1 MNIVAEQ
8 FLREMTVNTPWDNET
23 LTMPPAWVWEVLV
36 TFIENVRAMEGGEL
50 VKWSLLAQEAFR
62 AGVLAER
69 NAACGANTQWHLVR
83 CARGV
88 P

>member
-69 NAACGANTQWHLVR
+69 NGLDTTWKVV
-83 CARGV
+83 GG
-88 P
+88 